1 MNVNRQDAWS
11 KEEDLLLANTVLDY
25 IKKGQTQLESFK
37 KVAEQLNRTPAACGF
52 RWNATIRKG
61 YSDEIEQA
69 KKIRKKYPYK
79 YDNKQESQPKQNSS
93 LSTLDQAIHW
103 LEKLKN
109 ESSDSDD
116 VTNQKLNYQ
125 MIEENQRLKQ
135 ELLVY
140 ETLINNMKK
149 LLEEIE

>member
-25 IKKGQTQLESFK
+25 IKNGQTQLESFK
-37 KVAEQLNRTPAACGF
+37 KVAEQLNRTPAAYVF